1 MAVDLLAGLCVL
13 LGAALPAGHGR
24 DLRLPV
30 VDGRIGHRAQLA
42 QIVPR
47 RGRDPPR
54 RLHRVQHEPERLPV
68 LPADIDNCV
77 DGLDAR
83 GGRSGRDQDEV
94 GESNGVLDPVGDD
107 PFPALADQQLDS
119 F

>member
-1 MAVDLLAGLCVL
+1 VL
-13 LGAALPAGHGR
+13 S
-24 DLRLPV
+24 
-30 VDGRIGHRAQLA
+30 
-42 QIVPR
+42 
-47 RGRDPPR
+47 
-54 RLHRVQHEPERLPV
+54 
-68 LPADIDNCV
+68 ADIDNCV

-94 GESNGVLDPVGDD
+94 GESNGVLDPVEQLTRCVDDD